1 MEKQCKKIELLD
13 IAKEAWKNRKKVIKH
28 SLIGGLVG
36 IIIALS
42 IPRSYTSEAII
53 APEEQSSGLSGSMGM
68 LGSMMGMGGMG
79 SSGVGTAIYPEVI
92 KSRSFMMDFA
102 GIEVENNQ
110 QKMTLEEYLLT
121 DQKKAWWSYIFG
133 LPGTIKGAFS
143 DKDTTTFT
151 NSPHKQKEFYEKIKE
166 SVNITQD
173 RKTNIFTISVTFQNP
188 DIAKVVADSVLV
200 KLQSYMHNYHTAKTR
215 ATLESNLAMLE
226 EAKTDYHKY
235 DVAYAQALDANRLT
249 TRQTYLVNSERL
261 RTQRDLALQ
270 LYRQVAQQVGATQLK
285 LQEEQQI
292 MTIIEPPIS
301 PIDASAPNRPLVVV
315 LWGFLGGALVVSKIF
330 ISFLKQE

>member
-1 MEKQCKKIELLD
+1 MEKKDIDLLQL
-13 IAKEAWKNRKKVIKH
+13 AKEVWGNRKKVIKYGF
-28 SLIGGLVG
+28 IGGLIG

-42 IPRSYTSEAII
+42 IPRSYTSEALI

-68 LGSMMGMGGMG
+68 LGSMMGVGGMG
-79 SSGVGTAIYPEVI
+79 GSGIGTAIYPNVV
-92 KSRSFMMDFA
+92 KSRSFMMEFA
-102 GIEVENNQ
+102 EIEVENDG
-110 QKMTLEEYLLT
+110 QKMTLEQYLLT
-121 DQKKAWWSYIFG
+121 DQKKAWWGYVFG
-133 LPGTIKGAFS
+133 LPRIIKSAFS
-143 DKDTTTFT
+143 DKDTTTFAS
-151 NSPHKQKEFYEKIKE
+151 SPHKQKEFYEKIKE

-173 RKTNIFTISVTFQNP
+173 SKTNIFTISATFQNP
-188 DIAKVVADSVLV
+188 DIANMVADSVLV
-200 KLQSYMHNYHTAKTR
+200 KLQHYMQDYHTAKTR

-226 EAKTDYHKY
+226 EAKADYHKY
-235 DVAYAQALDANRLT
+235 DVAYALAADASRMVVK
-249 TRQTYLVNSERL
+249 QSYLVKAERL

-292 MTIIEPPIS
+292 LTIIEPPIS